1 MLVAECFSSLQG
13 EGVLAGT
20 PSLFVRLAGCNL
32 RCRWCDTPYASH
44 RPEGRHVSA
53 EELVDLVAVSGRRH
67 VVLTGGEPLVQRD
80 VSVLTAAIVRLG
92 LHLTVETAGTVF
104 REVECDLMSLSP
116 KTSSSD
122 PDGAWAERHRRRRE
136 DLEPARR
143 LLRRHP
149 EHQVKLV
156 VCGEHESEEICTL
169 VDTLGVDP
177 ARVLLMP
184 EGTTAQAVAARAR
197 TVAGMCL
204 RLGFRYSP
212 RLQLELFG
220 GGRGV

>member
-1 MLVAECFSSLQG
+1 VLVAECFSSLQG
-13 EGVLAGT
+13 EGGLAGT
-20 PSLFVRLAGCNL
+20 PSFFIRLAGCNL

-44 RPEGRHVSA
+44 LPEGTQVGV
-53 EELVDLVAVSGRRH
+53 EELVNLVAESGRRH

-80 VSVLTAAIVRLG
+80 VSVLTAGIVRLG

-104 REVECDLMSLSP
+104 REVECNLLSLSP

-122 PDGAWAERHRRRRE
+122 PQGPWSERHRRRRE
-136 DLEPARR
+136 NLVPARR
-143 LLRRHP
+143 LLRCHP

-156 VCGEHESEEICTL
+156 VQDELESEEICAL
-169 VDTLGVDP
+169 VKALGVEP

-184 EGTTAQAVAARAR
+184 EGATAEAVAARAPM
-197 TVAGMCL
+197 VAEMCL

-212 RLQLELFG
+212 RLQVELLG